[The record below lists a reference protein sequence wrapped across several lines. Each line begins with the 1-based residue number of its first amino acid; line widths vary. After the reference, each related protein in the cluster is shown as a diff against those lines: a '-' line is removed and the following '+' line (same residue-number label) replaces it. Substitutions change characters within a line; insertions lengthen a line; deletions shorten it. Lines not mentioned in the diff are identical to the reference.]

1 LVDILPTVAELAG
14 AAIPITF
21 PGREPTPLAGISLS
35 PVFAGK
41 ELEQRPA
48 IHLMFGQ
55 DRAETTN
62 LADRHPERVAAMSAE
77 GHRMAKDE
85 VLATAREQKSVG
97 KEPPGNHPEWTDSSG
112 KRPERKS
119 GGRKKARE

>member
-1 LVDILPTVAELAG
+1 VDILPTADEQAG
-14 AAIPITF
+14 AEIPKTF
-21 PGREPTPLAGISLS
+21 PGREPTPLAGVSLS

-41 ELEQRPA
+41 EVEKRPA

-62 LADRHPERVAAMSAE
+62 LAGRDPDRVAAMSAE

-97 KEPPGNHPEWTDSSG
+97 KEPPGNHPEWTDFSG
-112 KRPERKS
+112 KRAERKS